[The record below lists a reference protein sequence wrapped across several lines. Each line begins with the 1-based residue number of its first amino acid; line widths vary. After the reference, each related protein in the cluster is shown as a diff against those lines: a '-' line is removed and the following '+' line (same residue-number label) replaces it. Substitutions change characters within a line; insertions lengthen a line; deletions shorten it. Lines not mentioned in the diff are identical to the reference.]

1 MRKRRALSM
10 TQRAATA
17 LLQIKRGDGSWLIQE
32 PLRSTGT
39 AEEIVRSVE
48 FDHKHPHA
56 QGGTNDPQ
64 NMQPLLKDEHQAKTK
79 RDVAKIARDKRLTKK
94 HEEARRQMLAKET
107 GELTYVKPKK
117 KKQITEYT
125 RLKHIFK
132 RKVGGKV
139 VLRSEDA
146 RGKK

>member
-1 MRKRRALSM
+1 MAKRRTLNK
-10 TQRAATA
+10 TERLAAA
-17 LLQIKRGDGSWLIQE
+17 LLEIKRGDEWLIPE
-32 PLRSTGT
+32 PIRSSGD
-39 AEEIVRSVE
+39 AEAICACVQW
-48 FDHKHPHA
+48 DHRHPHA

-117 KKQITEYT
+117 KKQLTEYT
-125 RLKHIFK
+125 RFKHIFK
-132 RKVGGKV
+132 RKVKGGGA
-139 VLRSEDA
+139 VLRSEDE
-146 RGKK
+146 RGKR

>member
-1 MRKRRALSM
+1 MAKRRALNK
-10 TQRAATA
+10 TERLAAA
-17 LLQIKRGDGSWLIQE
+17 LLEIRRGDEWLIPE
-32 PLRSTGT
+32 PIRSSGD
-39 AEEIVRSVE
+39 AAAICACVQW
-48 FDHKHPHA
+48 DHRHPHA